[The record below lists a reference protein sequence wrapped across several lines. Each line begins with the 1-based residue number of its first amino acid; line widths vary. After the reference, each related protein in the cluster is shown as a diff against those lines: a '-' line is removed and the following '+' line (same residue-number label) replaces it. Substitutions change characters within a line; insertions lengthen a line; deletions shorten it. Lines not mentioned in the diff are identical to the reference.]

1 MNAPFLLCSCIYS
14 MQYENRFVMSAGCML
29 RRAKG
34 AGISIGRKPLTRILD
49 SIDNPEQLRTL
60 TVPQME
66 QLAEEIRREIIEK
79 VSVKGGH
86 LAPNLGVV
94 ELTMALHYVFDTPK
108 DMLVWDIGHQAYV
121 HKLLTGRRDRFH
133 TIRQFGGL
141 SGYLR
146 RDESPYDTF
155 GASHAST
162 SISAALGMAVA
173 RDLQGEH
180 FKVVAIIGDGALT
193 GGMALEAINNAG
205 SLKKNLII
213 VLNDNEKSI
222 SDNVGAISHYLD
234 KVRHMQTTPSYQRL
248 RDMAKGSIERLP
260 VVGDLAR
267 SAAGRAE
274 MGLKQF
280 MLPSKSGAIFEELGL
295 KFFGPFDGHDIP
307 LLLDVFENV
316 KKIEGPVIV
325 QVVTKKGKGWD
336 VAEQDATKWHGPGA
350 FDYKSGI
357 IKKNPNDPPTYT
369 EVFANALVEIA
380 EQDPS
385 VVGVTAAMEEGTGLK
400 KLHQRFPERY
410 FDVGIA
416 EQHAVTFAGGMAVMG
431 LRPVVAVYSTFM
443 QRAFDQV
450 IHDIC
455 VQNLH
460 VIFAMDRAGIVG
472 EDGQTQHGVFDI
484 AFMRMIPHMVVM
496 APKDEE
502 ELRHMLYTAVYMDGP
517 VSLRYPRGKALGV
530 QLTKE
535 MHKLEIGKAELL
547 SPATL
552 EEAEKT
558 DCALLAYGSMVTQ
571 AEVAAKELADEG
583 IHVSVVNAR
592 WAKPLDEAMI
602 LRLARNTRRIVT
614 VEDHA
619 VAGGFGSAVLELLE
633 QHGLR
638 DVDTR
643 LIGLPDT
650 FVEHGAPTILK
661 ELYGLSSSHIKD
673 VVRSMIGEGS
683 RSLA

>member
-1 MNAPFLLCSCIYS
+1 M
-14 MQYENRFVMSAGCML
+14 
-29 RRAKG
+29 
-34 AGISIGRKPLTRILD
+34 TRILD
-49 SIDNPEQLRTL
+49 SIDSPEQLRAL

-94 ELTMALHYVFDTPK
+94 ELTMALHYTFETPK
-108 DMLVWDIGHQAYV
+108 DLLVWDIGHQAYV
-121 HKLLTGRRDRFH
+121 HKLLTGRRERFH

-173 RDLQGEH
+173 RDLKGEN

-213 VLNDNEKSI
+213 VLNDNDKSI
-222 SDNVGAISHYLD
+222 SDNVGALHHYLG
-234 KVRHMQTTPSYQRL
+234 KARHMQTLPSYQRL
-248 RDMAKGSIERLP
+248 RGMAKGSIEKLP
-260 VVGDLAR
+260 VVGDRAR
-267 SAAGRAE
+267 EAAGRAE
-274 MGLKQF
+274 MGIKQF
-280 MLPSKSGAIFEELGL
+280 VLPSKSGAIFEELGF
-295 KFFGPFDGHDIP
+295 KCFGPFDGHNIP
-307 LLLDVFENV
+307 LMIDVFENV

-325 QVVTKKGKGWD
+325 QVVTKKGKGWE
-336 VAEQDATKWHGPGA
+336 VAEKDSTKWHGPGA
-350 FDYKSGI
+350 FDYKSGT

-369 EVFANALVEIA
+369 DIFADALVKIA
-380 EQDPS
+380 EQDKS
-385 VVGVTAAMEEGTGLK
+385 VVGITAAMAEGTGLK
-400 KLHQRFPERY
+400 KLNQRFPERY

-416 EQHAVTFAGGMAVMG
+416 EQHAVTFAGGMATAG
-431 LRPVVAVYSTFM
+431 LRPVVAIYATFM
-443 QRAFDQV
+443 QRAYDQI

-455 VQNLH
+455 VQDLH
-460 VIFAMDRAGIVG
+460 VVFAMDRAGIVG

-484 AFMRMIPHMVVM
+484 GFMRAIPGMKVM

-530 QLTKE
+530 MLTKDL
-535 MHKLEIGKAELL
+535 HKLEVGKAELL
-547 SPATL
+547 SPRTMK
-552 EEAEKT
+552 EAEET
-558 DCALLAYGSMVTQ
+558 ACAILAYGSMVAP
-571 AEVAAKELADEG
+571 AEEAAKELAAEG
-583 IHVSVVNAR
+583 IHVTVVNAR
-592 WAKPLDEAMI
+592 WAKPLDEELIM
-602 LRLARNTRRIVT
+602 RLAKGVKRVVT
-614 VEDHA
+614 VEDHV

-633 QHGLR
+633 RRGLHNI
-638 DVDTR
+638 DTHV
-643 LIGLPDT
+643 IGLPDK

-673 VVRSMIGEGS
+673 VVRSMVGADE
-683 RSLA
+683 RTLAQ